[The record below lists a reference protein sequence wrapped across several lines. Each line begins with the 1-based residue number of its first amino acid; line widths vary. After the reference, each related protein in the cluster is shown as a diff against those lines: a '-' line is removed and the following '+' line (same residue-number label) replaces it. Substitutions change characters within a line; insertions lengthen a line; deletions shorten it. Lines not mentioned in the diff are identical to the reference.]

1 MKKQWNIL
9 LLSSDFLNLLF
20 VLTYIVLFLLLFK
33 GCDSN
38 FVTKKYNKLKV
49 ATNETTNLH

>member
-9 LLSSDFLNLLF
+9 LLSSDFFNLLF